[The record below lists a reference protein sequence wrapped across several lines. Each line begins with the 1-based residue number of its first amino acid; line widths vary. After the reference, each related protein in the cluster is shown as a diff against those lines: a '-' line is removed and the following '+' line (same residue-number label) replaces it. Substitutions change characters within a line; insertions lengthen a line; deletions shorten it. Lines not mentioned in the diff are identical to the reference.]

1 MHGNVRFAGR
11 IRLSNN
17 TPANRHDVEN
27 SENFPSYLIILSRAD
42 SLFFG
47 VIFETAPEVCSCSE
61 NLIVIVIARS
71 WSKLAAGSFRACEKL
86 LTNLHLCDSFLNT
99 DMPTP

>member
-11 IRLSNN
+11 SRLSNN

-27 SENFPSYLIILSRAD
+27 SENFPSYLIILSRTD

-47 VIFETAPEVCSCSE
+47 VIFEIAPEAYRCSE
-61 NLIVIVIARS
+61 KPDSHCYHTQLVE
-71 WSKLAAGSFRACEKL
+71 AGLQEASQRASNYL
-86 LTNLHLCDSFLNT
+86 LTCTFVIPS
-99 DMPTP
+99 